1 MAIKSQLFAMIA
13 NPPARPTRFHE
24 DDVIVLELEDLRKVL
39 ALSRSYD
46 KLMFA
51 CLGLKKQ
58 HIVLNLLGLVQE
70 SA

>member
-1 MAIKSQLFAMIA
+1 M
-13 NPPARPTRFHE
+13 
-24 DDVIVLELEDLRKVL
+24 LELEDLRKVL
-39 ALSRSYD
+39 ALSRSYY